1 MFGEVALLDLRELD
15 LDIVMYSLLDEPF
28 ALLLFDFN
36 EYVGDAALEDLR
48 ESKDG
53 IEYEGEVGLPLSQN
67 SPGSTKLSGEAA
79 RLEHKE

>member
-53 IEYEGEVGLPLSQN
+53 IE
-67 SPGSTKLSGEAA
+67 
-79 RLEHKE
+79 